1 MTMLG
6 VCLQDNHNS
15 QSLEVHVDQDP
26 RIEELGT
33 RPGRSSQRMAFQPAV
48 LLVRR
53 ICRRSRYRDLPLV
66 AMMEVVAYC
75 GAGFRT
81 TSRLG

>member
-1 MTMLG
+1 
-6 VCLQDNHNS
+6 
-15 QSLEVHVDQDP
+15 VHVDQDP
-26 RIEELGT
+26 RIEELGM
-33 RPGRSSQRMAFQPAV
+33 RLKLSSQQMTFQLVV
-48 LLVRR
+48 LLARH

-66 AMMEVVAYC
+66 AKMEVVVCC